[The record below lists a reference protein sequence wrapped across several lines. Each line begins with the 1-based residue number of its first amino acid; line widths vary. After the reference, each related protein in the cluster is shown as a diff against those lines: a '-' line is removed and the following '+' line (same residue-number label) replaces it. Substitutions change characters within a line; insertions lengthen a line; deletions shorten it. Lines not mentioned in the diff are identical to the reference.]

1 MKCDGSENE
10 EINPSSSLLALFKS
24 LWSHRQL
31 ISRIALR
38 DTSARYKGSLF
49 GLGWTFINPLMM
61 LAVYTFVFSSVF
73 KARWGI
79 YPNESKLDFALILF
93 VGLIISSLFS
103 EVINR
108 APGLILNNI
117 NYVKKVVFPLE
128 ILPITTL
135 GTALF
140 HAAVSFLVVILA
152 FGIIN
157 GYVHLTAL
165 LAPIILLPFL
175 LIILGLAWAIA
186 SLGVYIRDIGQVVT
200 LLTTLM
206 IFMAPVFYPLSAI
219 PEKFRAWIMLNP
231 LTFVV
236 EQIRALLIQGILPDF
251 QPLAIYTGISISV
264 AWAGFWFFQRSRGGF
279 ADVV

>member
-1 MKCDGSENE
+1 MKCDGSENYTLS
-10 EINPSSSLLALFKS
+10 PSSSLLALMQS
-24 LWSHRQL
+24 LWSNRQL

-38 DTSARYKGSLF
+38 DTAARYKGSIF

-61 LAVYTFVFSSVF
+61 LAVYTFVFSGVF

-79 YPNESKLDFALILF
+79 YPDESKLDFALILF
-93 VGLIISSLFS
+93 VGLIISTLFS

-152 FGIIN
+152 FALLN
-157 GYVHLTAL
+157 GYVHLTTL
-165 LAPIILLPFL
+165 LAPILLVPFL
-175 LIILGLAWAIA
+175 LMILGLAWAIA

-200 LLTTLM
+200 LITTLL
-206 IFMAPVFYPLSAI
+206 IFLAPVFYPLSAI
-219 PEKFRAWIMLNP
+219 PEKFRGWIMLNP
-231 LTFVV
+231 LTFMV
-236 EQIRALLIQGILPDF
+236 EQTRALLIQGALPDV
-251 QPLAIYTGISISV
+251 QALGIYTAVSVLV